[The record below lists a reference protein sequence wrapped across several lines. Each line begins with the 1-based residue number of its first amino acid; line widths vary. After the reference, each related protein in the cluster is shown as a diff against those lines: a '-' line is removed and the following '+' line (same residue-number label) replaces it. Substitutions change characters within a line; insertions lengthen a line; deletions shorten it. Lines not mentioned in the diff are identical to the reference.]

1 MLSIK
6 QPKVPEI
13 TDILIAIIGS
23 GITPNKN
30 EAIPIIPAPTIA
42 AEVPKIDIA
51 PSVPA
56 GTFLN
61 VVIKRGSWRTP
72 ISLANVSAVA
82 VATAP
87 MNPPVHALEKEMAT
101 HSSVLAWRIPG
112 TEKPGGLRSMGS
124 HRVGHD

>member
-1 MLSIK
+1 MK

-13 TDILIAIIGS
+13 TEILMATKGS
-23 GITPNKN
+23 GMTPSKN

-56 GTFLN
+56 GTFLKL
-61 VVIKRGSWRTP
+61 VIRRGSCRTP

-87 MNPPVHALEKEMAT
+87 MNPPAKG
-101 HSSVLAWRIPG
+101 R
-112 TEKPGGLRSMGS
+112 
-124 HRVGHD
+124 

>member
-1 MLSIK
+1 MK
-6 QPKVPEI
+6 QPKVPEM
-13 TDILIAIIGS
+13 TDILIATKGL
-23 GITPNKN
+23 GITPSKN

-42 AEVPKIDIA
+42 AEVPKMDIA

-87 MNPPVHALEKEMAT
+87 MNPPAKG
-101 HSSVLAWRIPG
+101 R
-112 TEKPGGLRSMGS
+112 
-124 HRVGHD
+124 